1 MKEYTCLWRDVDFMN
16 ELVGHWRE
24 YESKHHRRS
33 YKRKRT
39 STDNDL
45 VEKEVGE
52 EEVLMDDEPDDYALL
67 ELPALPPPTVHEGV

>member
-1 MKEYTCLWRDVDFMN
+1 MN

-39 STDNDL
+39 STDEDL
-45 VEKEVGE
+45 VEKEVSE
-52 EEVLMDDEPDDYALL
+52 EDILMDDEPDDYALL
-67 ELPALPPPTVHEGV
+67 EWPAHPPPTEHEEV

>member
-1 MKEYTCLWRDVDFMN
+1 MN

-45 VEKEVGE
+45 VEKEVSE
-52 EEVLMDDEPDDYALL
+52 DDVFMDDEPDNYALL
-67 ELPALPPPTVHEGV
+67 ELPARPAATEHEEV